1 MLHIH
6 HLLLLVSL
14 LRSLMMHQG
23 RSTRP
28 RARKSIRTW
37 ACGHLALKLR
47 IHVPGSRRVHLHLR
61 IGGHAHIRPVG
72 RLIGHHLPTHS
83 WGWGIHELRTTMSPS
98 KRGVLDVRAHTIS
111 LHRHLRRVSRNG
123 LRLRTVH
130 IRRHGPRRRVH
141 R

>member
-14 LRSLMMHQG
+14 LRSLMMHQR
-23 RSTRP
+23 RSARP
-28 RARKSIRTW
+28 GARKSIRPW

-47 IHVPGSRRVHLHLR
+47 IHVPRSRRIHLHLR
-61 IGGHAHIRPVG
+61 VGRHAHVRPVG
-72 RLIGHHLPTHS
+72 RLIGHHLSSHGG
-83 WGWGIHELRTTMSPS
+83 GWGIYELRTTMSPS
-98 KRGVLDVRAHTIS
+98 KRGMLDVRAHAIS
-111 LHRHLRRVSRNG
+111 LHRHLRRIPRNR
-123 LRLRTVH
+123 LRLRIVH